1 MAEYNTDQVTTL
13 TVENTRLQNEIAVL
27 KTALNNLNVKLT
39 DAGIIIRDLIENK
52 EITEEEAIA
61 ELSRLLSLDL
71 TKTVCV
77 NFTATV
83 EVELEVPYNTDEYE
97 IENNLEV
104 YQVNYNGENYDV
116 HYSSVSDV
124 YVSTNC

>member
-1 MAEYNTDQVTTL
+1 MAEYNTDQVTLLTL
-13 TVENTRLQNEIAVL
+13 ENTKLQNQIATL
-27 KTALNNLNVKLT
+27 NTALSNFNRKLT
-39 DAGIIIRDLIENK
+39 DAGIIVRDLIENK
-52 EITEEEAIA
+52 EITDEEAIA

-71 TKTVCV
+71 TKTVVV

-104 YQVNYNGENYDV
+104 YQVNYNSENYDV
-116 HYSSVSDV
+116 HYSSISDV